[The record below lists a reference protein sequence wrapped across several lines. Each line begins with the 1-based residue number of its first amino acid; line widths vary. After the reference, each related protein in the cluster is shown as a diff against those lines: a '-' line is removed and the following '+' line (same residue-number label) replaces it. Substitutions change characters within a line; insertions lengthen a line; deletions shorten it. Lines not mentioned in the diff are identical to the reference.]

1 MQNIMEFENHPVRM
15 WQDDKGELV
24 IVAKDVAEA
33 LGYSES
39 AISQVTNLFQSVPS
53 EWKGLKPIKTLRRGQ
68 QGVLTLTEQGLYF
81 FLGRSDKPA
90 ALPFQ
95 KWLAGEVLPSIRK
108 TGGYGAPA
116 QAVPGVSREELEKLI
131 ADKVVDAVFRY
142 RHVLADSV
150 EGVKALEAT
159 RPVPPAEPTEREIL
173 EQCIREYVAVIGAA
187 HDVATARD
195 EHKPIVNPNM
205 ARGNVLL
212 NITHFSEW
220 FGAHKAASRLRIFT
234 TQALSGALRRMHC
247 RKVNLAYLRPDG
259 GKSSFS
265 LYVTNIHN

>member
-1 MQNIMEFENHPVRM
+1 MP
-15 WQDDKGELV
+15 
-24 IVAKDVAEA
+24 
-33 LGYSES
+33 
-39 AISQVTNLFQSVPS
+39 T
-53 EWKGLKPIKTLRRGQ
+53 
-68 QGVLTLTEQGLYF
+68 
-81 FLGRSDKPA
+81 
-90 ALPFQ
+90 
-95 KWLAGEVLPSIRK
+95 IRK

-116 QAVPGVSREELEKLI
+116 QAALGVSREELEELI
-131 ADKVVDAVFRY
+131 AGKVVDAVFRY

-173 EQCIREYVAVIGAA
+173 EQCIRDYVAEVGAA

-195 EHKPIVNPNM
+195 ERKPIVNPNM

-265 LYVTNIHN
+265 LYVTNIHS

>member
-1 MQNIMEFENHPVRM
+1 MTMQVLPYVFQEQLVRARLDEQGNP
-15 WQDDKGELV
+15 WF
-24 IVAKDVAEA
+24 VAKDVCAVLDIQDHHQAIEQ
-33 LGYSES
+33 LDDDERGRCTVPTPGGMQELKVISES
-39 AISQVTNLFQSVPS
+39 
-53 EWKGLKPIKTLRRGQ
+53 
-68 QGVLTLTEQGLYF
+68 GLYALIF
-81 FLGRSDKPA
+81 RSRKPEA
-90 ALPFQ
+90 KAFS
-95 KWLAGEVLPSIRK
+95 KWMRSEVLPNLRK

-116 QAVPGVSREELEKLI
+116 QAALGVSREELEELI
-131 ADKVVDAVFRY
+131 AGKVVDAVFRY

-173 EQCIREYVAVIGAA
+173 EQCIRDYVAEVGAA

-195 EHKPIVNPNM
+195 ERKPIVNPNM

-265 LYVTNIHN
+265 LYVTNIHS

>member
-1 MQNIMEFENHPVRM
+1 MDMLKIFEKAEFGRVCVVECE
-15 WQDDKGELV
+15 GEPWF
-24 IVAKDVAEA
+24 VAKDVCEC
-33 LGYSES
+33 LELTDVSKTISLLDDDEKGTNSIRTPGGEQQMLVISE
-39 AISQVTNLFQSVPS
+39 P
-53 EWKGLKPIKTLRRGQ
+53 
-68 QGVLTLTEQGLYF
+68 GLYS
-81 FLGRSDKPA
+81 LILRSRKPEA
-90 ALPFQ
+90 KAFS
-95 KWLAGEVLPSIRK
+95 KWVRSEVLPNLRK
-108 TGGYGAPA
+108 TGGYGVPEKTTPRISPA
-116 QAVPGVSREELEKLI
+116 ELEKLI
-131 ADKVVDAVFRY
+131 ADKVMDTVFRY
-142 RHVLADSV
+142 RDLIADTAQ
-150 EGVKALEAT
+150 GVKALEAT

-173 EQCIREYVAVIGAA
+173 EQCIRDYVAEVGAA

-195 EHKPIVNPNM
+195 ERKPIVNPNM

-265 LYVTNIHN
+265 LYVTNIHS

>member
-1 MQNIMEFENHPVRM
+1 MTMQVLPYVFQEQLVRARLDE
-15 WQDDKGELV
+15 QDNPWF
-24 IVAKDVAEA
+24 VAKDVAA
-33 LGYSES
+33 VLGIQNIRQNLDGLDADEKGVCKTDTPGGAQTMTLVSES
-39 AISQVTNLFQSVPS
+39 ALYALIFASR
-53 EWKGLKPIKTLRRGQ
+53 KPEAKAFSKW
-68 QGVLTLTEQGLYF
+68 V
-81 FLGRSDKPA
+81 RS
-90 ALPFQ
+90 
-95 KWLAGEVLPSIRK
+95 EVLPNLRK
-108 TGGYGAPA
+108 TGGYGALA
-116 QAVPGVSREELEKLI
+116 QTAPGVSREELEKLI
-131 ADKVVDAVFRY
+131 ADKVMDTVFRY
-142 RHVLADSV
+142 RDLIADTAQ
-150 EGVKALEAT
+150 GVKALEAT

-173 EQCIREYVAVIGAA
+173 EQCIRDYVAEVGAA

-195 EHKPIVNPNM
+195 ERKPIVNPNM

-265 LYVTNIHN
+265 LYVTNIHS

>member
-1 MQNIMEFENHPVRM
+1 MTMQVLPYVFQEQLVRARLDEQGNP
-15 WQDDKGELV
+15 WF
-24 IVAKDVAEA
+24 VAKDVCAVLDIQDHHQAIEQ
-33 LGYSES
+33 LDDDERGRCTVPTPGGMQELKVISES
-39 AISQVTNLFQSVPS
+39 
-53 EWKGLKPIKTLRRGQ
+53 
-68 QGVLTLTEQGLYF
+68 GLYALIF
-81 FLGRSDKPA
+81 RSRKPEA
-90 ALPFQ
+90 KAFS
-95 KWLAGEVLPSIRK
+95 KWVRSEVLPNLRK
-108 TGGYGAPA
+108 TGGYGALA

-265 LYVTNIHN
+265 LYVTNIHS

>member
-1 MQNIMEFENHPVRM
+1 MTMQVLPYVFQEQLVRARLDE
-15 WQDDKGELV
+15 QDNPWF
-24 IVAKDVAEA
+24 VAKDVCAVLDIQDHHQAIEQ
-33 LGYSES
+33 LDDDERGRCTVPTPGGMQELKVISES
-39 AISQVTNLFQSVPS
+39 
-53 EWKGLKPIKTLRRGQ
+53 
-68 QGVLTLTEQGLYF
+68 GLYALIF
-81 FLGRSDKPA
+81 RSRKPEA
-90 ALPFQ
+90 KAFS
-95 KWLAGEVLPSIRK
+95 KWVRSEVLPNLRK

-116 QAVPGVSREELEKLI
+116 QAAPGVSREELEKLI

-142 RHVLADSV
+142 RHVLADSAQ
-150 EGVKALEAT
+150 GVKALEAT

-173 EQCIREYVAVIGAA
+173 EQCIRDYVAEVGAA

-195 EHKPIVNPNM
+195 ERKPIVNPNM

-247 RKVNLAYLRPDG
+247 RKVNLAYLRPAG

-265 LYVTNIHN
+265 LYVTNIHS

>member
-1 MQNIMEFENHPVRM
+1 MTMQVLPYVFQEQLVRARLDEQSNP
-15 WQDDKGELV
+15 WF
-24 IVAKDVAEA
+24 VAKDVCAVLDIQDHHQAIEQ
-33 LGYSES
+33 LDDDERGRCTVPTPGGMQELKVISE
-39 AISQVTNLFQSVPS
+39 P
-53 EWKGLKPIKTLRRGQ
+53 
-68 QGVLTLTEQGLYF
+68 GLYALIF
-81 FLGRSDKPA
+81 RSRKPEA
-90 ALPFQ
+90 KAFS
-95 KWLAGEVLPSIRK
+95 KWVRSEVLPNLRK
-108 TGGYGAPA
+108 TGGYGVPA
-116 QAVPGVSREELEKLI
+116 QAVPGVSQEELEKLI

-173 EQCIREYVAVIGAA
+173 EQCIREYVAEVGAA

-220 FGAHKAASRLRIFT
+220 FGAHKATSRLRIFT

-265 LYVTNIHN
+265 LYVTNIHS

>member
-1 MQNIMEFENHPVRM
+1 MQNIMKFENHPVRM

-108 TGGYGAPA
+108 TGGYG
-116 QAVPGVSREELEKLI
+116 VPEK
-131 ADKVVDAVFRY
+131 
-142 RHVLADSV
+142 
-150 EGVKALEAT
+150 
-159 RPVPPAEPTEREIL
+159 
-173 EQCIREYVAVIGAA
+173 
-187 HDVATARD
+187 
-195 EHKPIVNPNM
+195 
-205 ARGNVLL
+205 
-212 NITHFSEW
+212 
-220 FGAHKAASRLRIFT
+220 T
-234 TQALSGALRRMHC
+234 TPWISPRWTSSSPMSLSF
-247 RKVNLAYLRPDG
+247 P
-259 GKSSFS
+259 
-265 LYVTNIHN
+265 

>member
-1 MQNIMEFENHPVRM
+1 M
-15 WQDDKGELV
+15 
-24 IVAKDVAEA
+24 
-33 LGYSES
+33 
-39 AISQVTNLFQSVPS
+39 
-53 EWKGLKPIKTLRRGQ
+53 
-68 QGVLTLTEQGLYF
+68 
-81 FLGRSDKPA
+81 
-90 ALPFQ
+90 
-95 KWLAGEVLPSIRK
+95 
-108 TGGYGAPA
+108 
-116 QAVPGVSREELEKLI
+116 
-131 ADKVVDAVFRY
+131 
-142 RHVLADSV
+142 LADSV

-159 RPVPPAEPTEREIL
+159 RPVPPAEPTEQEIL
-173 EQCIREYVAVIGAA
+173 EQCIRDYVAEVGAA

-265 LYVTNIHN
+265 LYVTNIHS

>member
-15 WQDDKGELV
+15 WQDDKGGLV
-24 IVAKDVAEA
+24 IVAKDVALA
-33 LGYSES
+33 LGYTWSG
-39 AISQVTNLFQSVPS
+39 NRFDHVPA
-53 EWKGLKPIKTLRRGQ
+53 EWKGVTSVVTPGGLQ
-68 QGVLTLTEQGLYF
+68 DMLTLTEQGLYF

-108 TGGYGAPA
+108 TGGYGVPEKTTPWISPA
-116 QAVPGVSREELEKLI
+116 ELEKLI
-131 ADKVVDAVFRY
+131 ADKVMDTVFRY
-142 RHVLADSV
+142 RDLIADTAQ
-150 EGVKALEAT
+150 GVKALEAT

-173 EQCIREYVAVIGAA
+173 EQCIRDYVAEVGAA

-195 EHKPIVNPNM
+195 ERKPIVNPNM

-265 LYVTNIHN
+265 LYVTNILS

>member
-1 MQNIMEFENHPVRM
+1 MRMQVLPYVFQEQLVRARLDE
-15 WQDDKGELV
+15 QDNPWF
-24 IVAKDVAEA
+24 VAKDVCAVLDIQDHHQAIEQ
-33 LGYSES
+33 LDDDERGRCTVPTPGGMQELKVISES
-39 AISQVTNLFQSVPS
+39 
-53 EWKGLKPIKTLRRGQ
+53 
-68 QGVLTLTEQGLYF
+68 GLYALIF
-81 FLGRSDKPA
+81 RSRKPEA
-90 ALPFQ
+90 KAFS
-95 KWLAGEVLPSIRK
+95 KWVRSEVLPNLRK
-108 TGGYGAPA
+108 TGGYGVSEKTTPWISPA
-116 QAVPGVSREELEKLI
+116 ELEKLI
-131 ADKVVDAVFRY
+131 TDKVVDAVFRY
-142 RHVLADSV
+142 RDLIADTAQ
-150 EGVKALEAT
+150 GVKALEAT

-173 EQCIREYVAVIGAA
+173 EQCIRDYVAEVGAA

-195 EHKPIVNPNM
+195 ERKPIVNPNM

-265 LYVTNIHN
+265 LYVTNIHS